1 MFPKMRSRNFR
12 SIILIEEVAQV
23 PENIR
28 CNWTS
33 FSTQICCDVVS
44 EVLHVVLGTWFSEN
58 HW

>member
-12 SIILIEEVAQV
+12 SIILTEEVAQV

-33 FSTQICCDVVS
+33 FSTPICCDVVS
-44 EVLHVVLGTWFSEN
+44 DVLDIVLGTWFSEN